1 MPLRAKL
8 LGKKGRF
15 IDKNNI
21 DFYLVQRGV
30 KLEVICVQTLVFHC
44 TISNVSKVLRK
55 YTQRGMNTTHSTCEF
70 RLCTNKWC
78 SYVCN
83 CRGGLLISKE
93 AGKLFQIS

>member
-44 TISNVSKVLRK
+44 TIPNVSKVLRK
-55 YTQRGMNTTHSTCEF
+55 YTQRGMNTTHSTCGF
-70 RLCTNKWC
+70 RLSIVIINKWC
-78 SYVCN
+78 SYVVIV
-83 CRGGLLISKE
+83 GEG
-93 AGKLFQIS
+93 F